1 MFPKSTEFNKRIPKT
16 KFYEHIELGRKI
28 KDSFVQDIDSIIW
41 ANKIAPS
48 TVNIAV
54 GEKVTEIQVF
64 RIILKQSDFNKDV
77 LKTIDEQ
84 IPYHILFIVCYR
96 DKEQAWIG
104 YKEQSGSESRAFKV
118 DSYYHTAWQKKPEE
132 LELAIE
138 GLNMDAVYES
148 FVKQISASTAPIQ
161 WDDDLSAKDNTAKIE
176 ERKKLQ
182 KQIEKLERQ
191 LRKETQPRKKFELHQ
206 KLMKLKKE
214 MELAHEYNIFYR

>member
-48 TVNIAV
+48 TVNIAA

-64 RIILKQSDFNKDV
+64 RIILKQYDFNKDV

-104 YKEQSGSESRAFKV
+104 YKEQSGNESRAFKV
-118 DSYYHTAWQKKPEE
+118 DSYYHTAWQKPEN
-132 LELAIE
+132 LSLTID
-138 GLNMDAVYES
+138 GMNMDAVYEN
-148 FVKQISASTAPIQ
+148 FVRQIADSNTQVQ
-161 WDDDLSAKDNTAKIE
+161 WNEDLSAKENTAIIE
-176 ERKKLQ
+176 EQNKLQ

-191 LRKETQPRKKFELHQ
+191 LRKETQPRKKFEIHQ
-206 KLMKLKKE
+206 MLQRIRKLL
-214 MELAHEYNIFYR
+214 

>member
-48 TVNIAV
+48 TVNIAA
-54 GEKVTEIQVF
+54 GETVSEIQVF
-64 RIILKQSDFNKDV
+64 RIILKQSDFNKDI

-84 IPYHILFIVCYR
+84 IPYHILFIICV
-96 DKEQAWIG
+96 DNKEQARIG
-104 YKEQSGSESRAFKV
+104 YKEKSGSESRAFKV
-118 DSYYHTAWQKKPEE
+118 DSYYHTAWQKPEE
-132 LELAIE
+132 LELVIE
-138 GLNMDAVYES
+138 GLDMDAVYEN

-161 WDDDLSAKDNTAKIE
+161 WNDELSAKENTAKIE

-191 LRKETQPRKKFELHQ
+191 LRKETQPRKKFELFQ
-206 KLMKLKKE
+206 QINKVTKE
-214 MELAHEYNIFYR
+214 LVKWKN

>member
-16 KFYEHIELGRKI
+16 KFYEHLEIGRKI
-28 KDSFVQDIDSIIW
+28 KDSFVQNIDSIIW

-48 TVNIAV
+48 TVNIAA

-96 DKEQAWIG
+96 EKEQAWIG

-118 DSYYHTAWQKKPEE
+118 DSYYHTAWQKSEE
-132 LELAIE
+132 MELAIE

-161 WDDDLSAKDNTAKIE
+161 WDDSLSARDNTAKIE

-191 LRKETQPRKKFELHQ
+191 LKKETQPRKKFELHRKLQ
-206 KLMKLKKE
+206 KLK
-214 MELAHEYNIFYR
+214 AINN

>member
-48 TVNIAV
+48 TVNIAA

-84 IPYHILFIVCYR
+84 IPYHILFIICYR

-118 DSYYHTAWQKKPEE
+118 DNYYHTAWQKPEN
-132 LELAIE
+132 LSLTID
-138 GLNMDAVYES
+138 GMNMDAVYEN
-148 FVKQISASTAPIQ
+148 FVRQIADSNTQVQ
-161 WDDDLSAKDNTAKIE
+161 WNEDLSAKENTAIIE
-176 ERKKLQ
+176 EQKKLQ

-191 LRKETQPRKKFELHQ
+191 LKKEAQPRKKFELYQ
-206 KLMKLKKE
+206 KIKELKNKRE
-214 MELAHEYNIFYR
+214 

>member
-16 KFYEHIELGRKI
+16 KFYEQIGLGRKI
-28 KDSFVQDIDSIIW
+28 KDSFVKDIDSIIW

-48 TVNIAV
+48 TVNIAA

-84 IPYHILFIVCYR
+84 IPYHILFIVCNC
-96 DKEQAWIG
+96 DKEQTWIG

-118 DSYYHTAWQKKPEE
+118 DSYYHTDWQKPKD
-132 LELAIE
+132 LELVIE
-138 GLNMDAVYES
+138 GLDMDAVYEN

-161 WDDDLSAKDNTAKIE
+161 WDDDLSAKENTAKIE

-206 KLMKLKKE
+206 QLQKLKK
-214 MELAHEYNIFYR
+214 LL

>member
-16 KFYEHIELGRKI
+16 KFYEHLEIGKNI

-48 TVNIAV
+48 TVNIAA

-84 IPYHILFIVCYR
+84 IPYYILFIVCYR

-118 DSYYHTAWQKKPEE
+118 DSYYHTAWQKPEE
-132 LELAIE
+132 LKLAIE

-148 FVKQISASTAPIQ
+148 FVKQISDSTAPIQ
-161 WDDDLSAKDNTAKIE
+161 WDDNLSAKENTAKIE

-191 LRKETQPRKKFELHQ
+191 LRKETQPRKKFELYQ
-206 KLMKLKKE
+206 KIKELKNKRE
-214 MELAHEYNIFYR
+214 

>member
-28 KDSFVQDIDSIIW
+28 KDSFVKDIDSIIW

-48 TVNIAV
+48 TVNIAA

-84 IPYHILFIVCYR
+84 IPYHILFIICYR

-118 DSYYHTAWQKKPEE
+118 DSYYHTAWQKSEE
-132 LELAIE
+132 MELAIE

-176 ERKKLQ
+176 EQKKLQ

-191 LRKETQPRKKFELHQ
+191 LRKETQPRKKFEIYQ
-206 KLMKLKKE
+206 KIKKLSKE
-214 MELAHEYNIFYR
+214 

>member
-118 DSYYHTAWQKKPEE
+118 DSYYHTAWQKPEE
-132 LELAIE
+132 MELAIE

-161 WDDDLSAKDNTAKIE
+161 WDDSLSARDNTAKIE

-191 LRKETQPRKKFELHQ
+191 LRKETQPRKKFVLYQRIKEL
-206 KLMKLKKE
+206 KE
-214 MELAHEYNIFYR
+214 NVL

>member
-16 KFYEHIELGRKI
+16 KFYEHLEIGKNI
-28 KDSFVQDIDSIIW
+28 KESFVQDIDSIIW

-48 TVNIAV
+48 TVNIAA
-54 GEKVTEIQVF
+54 GETVSEIQVF

-118 DSYYHTAWQKKPEE
+118 DSYYHTAWQKPEE
-132 LELAIE
+132 MELAIE

-161 WDDDLSAKDNTAKIE
+161 WDDDLSAKENTAKIE

-191 LRKETQPRKKFELHQ
+191 LRKETQPRKKFEIYQ
-206 KLMKLKKE
+206 KLQKLKNKLNRE
-214 MELAHEYNIFYR
+214 K

>member
-48 TVNIAV
+48 TVNIAA

-84 IPYHILFIVCYR
+84 IPYHILFVVCYR

-118 DSYYHTAWQKKPEE
+118 DNYYHTAWQMPED
-132 LELAIE
+132 LSLTID
-138 GLNMDAVYES
+138 GLNMDAVYDN
-148 FVKQISASTAPIQ
+148 FVKQVAAVNAPVP
-161 WDDDLSAKDNTAKIE
+161 WTEDLSTKENTAIIE
-176 ERKKLQ
+176 EKKKLQ

-206 KLMKLKKE
+206 KLIQLRK
-214 MELAHEYNIFYR
+214 

>member
-16 KFYEHIELGRKI
+16 KFYEHLEIGRKI
-28 KDSFVQDIDSIIW
+28 KDSFVQNIDSIIW

-48 TVNIAV
+48 TVNIAA

-118 DSYYHTAWQKKPEE
+118 DSYYHTAWQKSEE
-132 LELAIE
+132 MELAIE

-161 WDDDLSAKDNTAKIE
+161 WDDSLSARDNTAKIE

-191 LRKETQPRKKFELHQ
+191 LRKETQPRKKFEIYQ
-206 KLMKLKKE
+206 KIKE
-214 MELAHEYNIFYR
+214 MRRNVL

>member
-16 KFYEHIELGRKI
+16 KFYEHLEIGKNI

-48 TVNIAV
+48 TVNIAA

-64 RIILKQSDFNKDV
+64 RIILKQFDFNKDV

-118 DSYYHTAWQKKPEE
+118 DSYYHTAWQKPEE
-132 LELAIE
+132 LKLAIE

-161 WDDDLSAKDNTAKIE
+161 WDDSLSARDNTAKIE

-191 LRKETQPRKKFELHQ
+191 LRKETQPRKKFEIYQ
-206 KLMKLKKE
+206 KIKE
-214 MELAHEYNIFYR
+214 MRRNVL

>member
-16 KFYEHIELGRKI
+16 KFYEHIEIGKKI
-28 KDSFVQDIDSIIW
+28 KDSFVQDIESIIW

-48 TVNIAV
+48 TVNIAA

-96 DKEQAWIG
+96 EKEQAWIG

-118 DSYYHTAWQKKPEE
+118 DSYYHTAWQKPEE
-132 LELAIE
+132 MELAIE

-148 FVKQISASTAPIQ
+148 FVKQISASTAPVQ
-161 WDDDLSAKDNTAKIE
+161 WNDNLSAKENTAKIE

-191 LRKETQPRKKFELHQ
+191 LKKETQPRKKFEIHQELQ
-206 KLMKLKKE
+206 KLKGR
-214 MELAHEYNIFYR
+214 NG

>member
-16 KFYEHIELGRKI
+16 KFYEHIEIGKKI
-28 KDSFVQDIDSIIW
+28 KDSFVQDIESIIW

-48 TVNIAV
+48 TVNIAA

-84 IPYHILFIVCYR
+84 IPYHILFIICYR

-118 DSYYHTAWQKKPEE
+118 DSYYHTAWQKPEE
-132 LELAIE
+132 MELAIE

-148 FVKQISASTAPIQ
+148 FVKQISASTAPVQ
-161 WDDDLSAKDNTAKIE
+161 WNDNLSAKENTAKIE

-191 LRKETQPRKKFELHQ
+191 LKKETQPRKKFEIHQELQ
-206 KLMKLKKE
+206 KLKGR
-214 MELAHEYNIFYR
+214 NG

>member
-16 KFYEHIELGRKI
+16 KFYEHLEIGKNI

-48 TVNIAV
+48 TVNISA
-54 GEKVTEIQVF
+54 GETVTEIQVF
-64 RIILKQSDFNKDV
+64 RIV
-77 LKTIDEQ
+77 LKHSEFNTNVLRIIDEQ
-84 IPYHILFIVCYR
+84 IPYHILFIICA
-96 DKEQAWIG
+96 DNKEQAWIG

-118 DSYYHTAWQKKPEE
+118 DSYYHTAWQKPEE

-161 WDDDLSAKDNTAKIE
+161 WDDDLSAKENTAKIE

-191 LRKETQPRKKFELHQ
+191 LRKETQPRKKFELYQ
-206 KLMKLKKE
+206 KLKDLRGKNEKK
-214 MELAHEYNIFYR
+214 HF

>member
-28 KDSFVQDIDSIIW
+28 KDSFVQDIESIIW

-48 TVNIAV
+48 TVNISA
-54 GEKVTEIQVF
+54 GEKVMEIQVF

-104 YKEQSGSESRAFKV
+104 YKEQSSSESRAFKV
-118 DSYYHTAWQKKPEE
+118 DNYYHTAWQKPENLS
-132 LELAIE
+132 LEIE
-138 GLNMDAVYES
+138 GLNMDAMYEN
-148 FVKQISASTAPIQ
+148 FVKQISAATAPVQ
-161 WDDDLSAKDNTAKIE
+161 WDDDLSAKENTAKIE
-176 ERKKLQ
+176 KRKKLQ

-191 LRKETQPRKKFELHQ
+191 LRKETQPMKKFELHQ
-206 KLMKLKKE
+206 QIMKLRKQ
-214 MELAHEYNIFYR
+214 L

>member
-48 TVNIAV
+48 TVNIAA

-118 DSYYHTAWQKKPEE
+118 DSYYHTAWQKPEE
-132 LELAIE
+132 MELAIE

-191 LRKETQPRKKFELHQ
+191 LRKETQPKKKFELYQ
-206 KLMKLKKE
+206 KLL
-214 MELAHEYNIFYR
+214 ELRRLL

>member
-84 IPYHILFIVCYR
+84 IPYHILFIICYR

-118 DSYYHTAWQKKPEE
+118 DSYYHTAWQKSEE
-132 LELAIE
+132 MELAIE

-148 FVKQISASTAPIQ
+148 FVKHISASTAPIQ
-161 WDDDLSAKDNTAKIE
+161 WNDDLSARDNTAKIE
-176 ERKKLQ
+176 EQKKLQ

-191 LRKETQPRKKFELHQ
+191 LRKETQPRKTFELYQ
-206 KLMKLKKE
+206 KLQKLKNKLNRE
-214 MELAHEYNIFYR
+214 K

>member
-48 TVNIAV
+48 TVNIAA

-84 IPYHILFIVCYR
+84 IPYHILFIICYR

-118 DSYYHTAWQKKPEE
+118 DSYYHTAWQKPED
-132 LELAIE
+132 LSLTID
-138 GLNMDAVYES
+138 GLNMDAVYDN
-148 FVKQISASTAPIQ
+148 FVKQIAAVNTPVQ
-161 WDDDLSAKDNTAKIE
+161 WNEDLSAKENTANIE
-176 ERKKLQ
+176 EQKKLQ

-191 LRKETQPRKKFELHQ
+191 LRKETQPKKKFELYQ
-206 KLMKLKKE
+206 KLL
-214 MELAHEYNIFYR
+214 ELRRLL

>member
-48 TVNIAV
+48 TVNIAA

-64 RIILKQSDFNKDV
+64 RIV
-77 LKTIDEQ
+77 LKHSEFNTNVLRIIDEQ
-84 IPYHILFIVCYR
+84 IPYHILFIICA
-96 DKEQAWIG
+96 DNKEQAWIG

-118 DSYYHTAWQKKPEE
+118 DSYYHTAWQKPEE
-132 LELAIE
+132 LKLAIE

-161 WDDDLSAKDNTAKIE
+161 WDDDLSAKENTAKIA

-191 LRKETQPRKKFELHQ
+191 LKKETQPRKKFEIHQELQ
-206 KLMKLKKE
+206 KLKLQ
-214 MELAHEYNIFYR
+214 ML

>member
-28 KDSFVQDIDSIIW
+28 KDSFVQNIESIIW

-48 TVNIAV
+48 TVNISA
-54 GEKVTEIQVF
+54 GEKVMEIQVF

-84 IPYHILFIVCYR
+84 IPYHILFIVCCR

-104 YKEQSGSESRAFKV
+104 YKEQSSSESRAFKV
-118 DSYYHTAWQKKPEE
+118 DSYYHTAWQKPEE
-132 LELAIE
+132 LDLTIE
-138 GLNMDAVYES
+138 GLNMDAVYEN
-148 FVKQISASTAPIQ
+148 FVKQISSSTAPIQ

-206 KLMKLKKE
+206 QLQKLKK
-214 MELAHEYNIFYR
+214 LL

>member
-16 KFYEHIELGRKI
+16 KFYEHLEIGKNI

-48 TVNIAV
+48 TVNISA
-54 GEKVTEIQVF
+54 GETVTEIQVF
-64 RIILKQSDFNKDV
+64 RIV
-77 LKTIDEQ
+77 LKHSEFNTNVLRIIDEQ
-84 IPYHILFIVCYR
+84 IPYHILFIICA
-96 DKEQAWIG
+96 DNKEQAWIG

-118 DSYYHTAWQKKPEE
+118 DSYYHTAWQKSEE
-132 LELAIE
+132 MELAIE

-161 WDDDLSAKDNTAKIE
+161 WDDDLSAKENTAKIE

-191 LRKETQPRKKFELHQ
+191 LKKETQPRKKFELHRKLQ
-206 KLMKLKKE
+206 KLK
-214 MELAHEYNIFYR
+214 AINN

>member
-28 KDSFVQDIDSIIW
+28 KDSFVQDIDLIIW

-48 TVNIAV
+48 TVHIAV

-64 RIILKQSDFNKDV
+64 RIV
-77 LKTIDEQ
+77 LKHSEFNTNVLRIIDEQ
-84 IPYHILFIVCYR
+84 IPYHILFIICA
-96 DKEQAWIG
+96 DNKEQAWIG

-118 DSYYHTAWQKKPEE
+118 DSYYHTAWQKPEE

-138 GLNMDAVYES
+138 GLNMDAVYEG
-148 FVKQISASTAPIQ
+148 FVKQISSSTAPIQ

-191 LRKETQPRKKFELHQ
+191 LRKEMQPRKKFELYQ
-206 KLMKLKKE
+206 KLQELKIRS
-214 MELAHEYNIFYR
+214 LR

>member
-118 DSYYHTAWQKKPEE
+118 DSYYHTAWQKPEE
-132 LELAIE
+132 LKLAIE

-161 WDDDLSAKDNTAKIE
+161 WDDSLSARDNTAKIE

-191 LRKETQPRKKFELHQ
+191 LRKETQPRKKFEIHQ
-206 KLMKLKKE
+206 ELQRIKKLMQ
-214 MELAHEYNIFYR
+214 

>member
-16 KFYEHIELGRKI
+16 KFYEHLEIGKNI

-48 TVNIAV
+48 TVNIAA

-64 RIILKQSDFNKDV
+64 RIILKQFDFNKDV

-118 DSYYHTAWQKKPEE
+118 DSYYHTAWQKPEE
-132 LELAIE
+132 LKLAIE

-161 WDDDLSAKDNTAKIE
+161 WDDSLSARDNTAKIE

-191 LRKETQPRKKFELHQ
+191 LRKETQPRKKFELYQ
-206 KLMKLKKE
+206 KLKDLRGKNEKK
-214 MELAHEYNIFYR
+214 HF

>member
-84 IPYHILFIVCYR
+84 IPYHILFIICYR

-118 DSYYHTAWQKKPEE
+118 DSYYHTAWQKPEE
-132 LELAIE
+132 MELAIE

-161 WDDDLSAKDNTAKIE
+161 WDDDLSAKENTAKIE

-191 LRKETQPRKKFELHQ
+191 LRKETQPRKKFEIYQ
-206 KLMKLKKE
+206 KIKE
-214 MELAHEYNIFYR
+214 MRRNVL

>member
-48 TVNIAV
+48 TVNIAA

-84 IPYHILFIVCYR
+84 IPYHILFIICYR

-118 DSYYHTAWQKKPEE
+118 DSYYHTAWQKPEE
-132 LELAIE
+132 MELAIE

-148 FVKQISASTAPIQ
+148 FVKQISALTAPIQ
-161 WDDDLSAKDNTAKIE
+161 WDDDLSAKENTAKIA

-191 LRKETQPRKKFELHQ
+191 LRKETQPRKKFELYR
-206 KLMKLKKE
+206 KLRELKE
-214 MELAHEYNIFYR
+214 NVL

>member
-1 MFPKSTEFNKRIPKT
+1 MFPKSTEFKKRIPKT

-48 TVNIAV
+48 TVNIAA

-64 RIILKQSDFNKDV
+64 RIV
-77 LKTIDEQ
+77 LKHSEFNTNVLRIIDEQ
-84 IPYHILFIVCYR
+84 IPYHILFIICA
-96 DKEQAWIG
+96 DNKEQAWIG

-118 DSYYHTAWQKKPEE
+118 DSYYHTAWQKPEE
-132 LELAIE
+132 LKLAIE

-161 WDDDLSAKDNTAKIE
+161 WDDDLSAKENTAKIE

-191 LRKETQPRKKFELHQ
+191 LRKETQPRKKFELYQ
-206 KLMKLKKE
+206 KLKDLRGKNEKK
-214 MELAHEYNIFYR
+214 HF

>member
-28 KDSFVQDIDSIIW
+28 KDSFVKDIDSIIW

-48 TVNIAV
+48 TVNIAA

-118 DSYYHTAWQKKPEE
+118 DSYYHTAWQKPEE
-132 LELAIE
+132 MELAIE

-161 WDDDLSAKDNTAKIE
+161 WDDDLSAKENTAKIE
-176 ERKKLQ
+176 EQKKLQ

-191 LRKETQPRKKFELHQ
+191 LRKETQPRKKFEIYQ
-206 KLMKLKKE
+206 
-214 MELAHEYNIFYR
+214 ELRSLRQQVE

>member
-16 KFYEHIELGRKI
+16 KFYEHLEIGKNI

-48 TVNIAV
+48 TVNIAA

-118 DSYYHTAWQKKPEE
+118 DSYYHTAWQKPEE

-161 WDDDLSAKDNTAKIE
+161 WDDDLSAKENTAKIE

-191 LRKETQPRKKFELHQ
+191 LRKEMQPRKKFELYQ
-206 KLMKLKKE
+206 KLQELKIRS
-214 MELAHEYNIFYR
+214 LR

>member
-28 KDSFVQDIDSIIW
+28 KDSFVQNIESIIW

-48 TVNIAV
+48 TVNISA

-84 IPYHILFIVCYR
+84 IPYHILFIICYR

-118 DSYYHTAWQKKPEE
+118 DSYYHTAWQKPEE
-132 LELAIE
+132 LKLAIE

-161 WDDDLSAKDNTAKIE
+161 WDDDLSAKENTAKIE

-191 LRKETQPRKKFELHQ
+191 LKKEAQPRKKFELYQ
-206 KLMKLKKE
+206 KIKELKNKRE
-214 MELAHEYNIFYR
+214 

>member
-16 KFYEHIELGRKI
+16 KFYEHLEIGKNI

-84 IPYHILFIVCYR
+84 IPYHILFVVCYR

-118 DSYYHTAWQKKPEE
+118 DNYYHTAWQMPED
-132 LELAIE
+132 LSLTID
-138 GLNMDAVYES
+138 GLNMDAVYDN
-148 FVKQISASTAPIQ
+148 FVKQVAAVNAPVP
-161 WDDDLSAKDNTAKIE
+161 WTEDLSTKENTAIIE
-176 ERKKLQ
+176 EKKKLQ

-206 KLMKLKKE
+206 KLIQLRK
-214 MELAHEYNIFYR
+214 